1 MTVSLVF
8 FVALLFL
15 KKEEEREK
23 AEQEGDE
30 YEAEVNMV
38 RHGGLGARIVSD
50 FREKVSLCY
59 QLISNSLRTV
69 GFFENYEGEAFRN
82 DNRNHRMF

>member
-1 MTVSLVF
+1 MMISLVF

-38 RHGGLGARIVSD
+38 LHGGLGARIVFD
-50 FREKVSLCY
+50 FREKVRLCY
-59 QLISNSLRTV
+59 LKGDSRPE
-69 GFFENYEGEAFRN
+69 GCPENG
-82 DNRNHRMF
+82 

>member
-1 MTVSLVF
+1 MMVSLVF

-23 AEQEGDE
+23 AEQEGNE
-30 YEAEVNMV
+30 HEAEVNMV

-50 FREKVSLCY
+50 FR
-59 QLISNSLRTV
+59 
-69 GFFENYEGEAFRN
+69 
-82 DNRNHRMF
+82 